1 MDVEQYVGRRTVSL
15 KNLAN
20 QVSKRVTQTKKSITL
35 EPMTS
40 RDRRIVHL
48 TLEDNNKVL
57 TESSGEG
64 LERKITV
71 HPANEK

>member
-1 MDVEQYVGRRTVSL
+1 
-15 KNLAN
+15 
-20 QVSKRVTQTKKSITL
+20 
-35 EPMTS
+35 MTS